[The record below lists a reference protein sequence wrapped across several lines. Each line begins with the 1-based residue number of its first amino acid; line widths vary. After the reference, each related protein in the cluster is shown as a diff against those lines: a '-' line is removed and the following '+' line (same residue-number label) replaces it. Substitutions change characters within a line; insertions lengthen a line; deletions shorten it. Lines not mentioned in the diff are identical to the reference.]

1 MKQGV
6 AKHSSE
12 WRIVGKWVLCFWH
25 DEWMW
30 TCVSRLVLYFIFF
43 YLFSPPLFIWIEG
56 LTGGVFPGASVCIVS
71 RLGGIGAQ
79 WTPHPRPHLS
89 ASKVENRENERWKQY
104 KHSQYFTEHF
114 PAQGHARPDQWF
126 KTELLQL
133 WVNGRSGYFVLLYSY
148 IVIYSDFMVNHHGK
162 KNQRSH

>member
-1 MKQGV
+1 MSV
-6 AKHSSE
+6 VFLTRWMNVDLCVPTSSLFYIFLSFFPPIIYMNR
-12 WRIVGKWVLCFWH
+12 RIDGWCFFR
-25 DEWMW
+25 
-30 TCVSRLVLYFIFF
+30 C
-43 YLFSPPLFIWIEG
+43 
-56 LTGGVFPGASVCIVS
+56 ASVCIVS

-162 KNQRSH
+162 KNLRSH